1 MVLGSYAFA
10 ENGFREG
17 SFSRRIR
24 GNANLRYRITPNLNI
39 GLKTNVQKGHQV
51 SHLFWANID
60 SGGYKAIPEALVTE
74 QQYRL
79 TVDPYLTFID
89 GWRGVHKLRGR
100 YYDVENDNGNFL
112 SNTTRARFTEYQYSI
127 QLPFWESNLTG
138 GAVAQWA
145 DAKSDFYRDTVFS
158 SNNQAAYLQ
167 LTSTPFPRLT
177 MNVGARFERNEII
190 TPDSATNDAQPVF
203 KAGLNYRVAAFT
215 YLRASYGE
223 AYRFPTIAEKYISNT
238 AGTIKFFP
246 NPFLFPENGWGL
258 EVGVKQGFALGALKG
273 MFDFSLFWNEY
284 SDMMEIVFGCQGPN
298 CKSLFEGPL
307 NSLGFATINIGDTR
321 IKGLEGSMLLSG
333 KIGGVNLNVLTGYTY
348 IDPRFLDNIE
358 LQTRF
363 SSSDKNLLKY
373 RFRHVYKG
381 DAEARYKGFFLG
393 SDVFFNSFME
403 AIDIAFSDGLPDLKK
418 YRAKHNFGD
427 WVFGG
432 RVGYQAE
439 SGSRFS
445 FIVKNLLNEEYT
457 IRPALFEAPRNYT
470 VKVEWVI
477 K

>member
-1 MVLGSYAFA
+1 
-10 ENGFREG
+10 
-17 SFSRRIR
+17 
-24 GNANLRYRITPNLNI
+24 
-39 GLKTNVQKGHQV
+39 
-51 SHLFWANID
+51 
-60 SGGYKAIPEALVTE
+60 
-74 QQYRL
+74 
-79 TVDPYLTFID
+79 
-89 GWRGVHKLRGR
+89 
-100 YYDVENDNGNFL
+100 
-112 SNTTRARFTEYQYSI
+112 
-127 QLPFWESNLTG
+127 
-138 GAVAQWA
+138 
-145 DAKSDFYRDTVFS
+145 S
-158 SNNQAAYLQ
+158 S
-167 LTSTPFPRLT
+167 PFPRLT
-177 MNVGARFERNEII
+177 MNVGARYERNEII
-190 TPDSATNDAQPVF
+190 TPDSSTNDAQPVF
-203 KAGLNYRVAAFT
+203 KAGVNYRIAAFT

-238 AGTIKFFP
+238 AGAIKFFP
-246 NPFLFPENGWGL
+246 NPFLFPENGWGVEL
-258 EVGVKQGFALGALKG
+258 GVKQGFSIGALKG
-273 MFDFSLFWNEY
+273 LFDFSVFWNEY

-321 IKGLEGSMLLSG
+321 IKGLEGSLLLSG
-333 KIGGVNLNVLTGYTY
+333 KIGNVNLNVLTGYTY

-381 DAEARYKGFFLG
+381 DLEARYQGFFLG
-393 SDVFFNSFME
+393 TDVFYNSFME
-403 AIDIAFSDGLPDLKK
+403 AIDVAFSDGLPDLKK
-418 YRAKHNFGD
+418 YRAKHDFGD

-432 RVGYQAE
+432 RLGYQAE

-457 IRPALFEAPRNYT
+457 VRPALFEAPRNYT